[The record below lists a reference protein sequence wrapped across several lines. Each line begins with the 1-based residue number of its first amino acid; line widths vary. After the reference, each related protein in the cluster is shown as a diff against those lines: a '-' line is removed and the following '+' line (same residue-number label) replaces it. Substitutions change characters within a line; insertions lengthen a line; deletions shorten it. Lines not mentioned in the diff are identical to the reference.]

1 MPGIDDIE
9 IFDGPVQGATVSP
22 ITGSNRDTHLQTA
35 KGMVRDRYIDPLVDQ
50 VTDTLKMKVFEALE
64 SVPGITSVAIA
75 QVLAMADSRDPD
87 DKKIFNQIVSR
98 LNLPF
103 DVRRTGDDYRVS
115 KRFQGALGD
124 NSNVG
129 VSAYI
134 PDQGDN
140 QYRIEASK
148 RFPDFLGGEANVS
161 ANMSAE
167 GKPEIRASFVKR
179 FAKGGGISD
188 INIFKPVQKFVGGGG
203 VIKKILS
210 RKTYKAKNP
219 YAGMTPAQKFNLY
232 SRAEEV
238 AINMRQAKQPGEDA
252 RRHFM
257 KQGVT
262 KDELQA
268 LGLSDLFKQKRVTQ
282 QEIMETIEDNRI
294 VLEEKTSSERGAVG
308 GPDVRFDTETLDYEE
323 AHGYGSLGEDAY
335 NEARSNPGN
344 DRMYAD
350 IIAKAEN
357 WPDAESVFAEESKK
371 FYKYID
377 GELDLDDLDDRFI
390 DDIVEAHSDDLLA
403 RYNEDPLEV
412 VSFSPEGSDRI
423 YRLVGNEEQ
432 GYRPHGQDINAQ
444 TNEYMMDRYMPG
456 NGIYSRSE
464 AEVVLR
470 AAAQD
475 RGDLEFMDGDTQWSE
490 YTVPGGENYTEY
502 RFQLDPDA
510 KELFSEGTHFPDDLN
525 NIFHIRTTDRVGP
538 NGEKVLFV
546 EEIQSD
552 WAQTGR
558 SEGFMDQK
566 AIDESQAA
574 LKSLLFE
581 IDMFIEDPKLL
592 KESGSFF
599 GSRIKEARE
608 LAAMGPQYSAS
619 VINNLVQARRDFE
632 RSLGPSAVTT
642 RLVDR
647 VKKDFSFDQKI
658 DWLNKNYSDTV
669 AAALKKEGFP
679 DSDVQDYIDGK
690 WDEKWL
696 SANDTGNTKKVSLL
710 NYFDKLA
717 STDAR
722 IVSDR
727 RAAMGSP
734 SPEFYRIKK
743 ARALEGSGSAKGEID
758 FDAMYDDVYVDLE
771 KEVFKN
777 MRAAGVSPDF
787 PEWVETTIES
797 SRPNVEKLEREKG
810 KPSTGPFVTTTEGWN
825 KLGVK
830 RIMNKAAEEDYDM
843 VAFSNGDIQFD
854 RWGNENLKEQYDK
867 TLPGVIKTVTGKR
880 PDETIDIGEYEV
892 PVIRLNDKV
901 GKETIKE
908 RSLRPQKMFSSG
920 VGITAL
926 GAGLL
931 SGLASQE
938 AEASGVGSIFS
949 GPRISTRVPT
959 AKAATENP
967 LTDNLVINRRSLE
980 DAPKAFDI
988 NAEYVSR
995 YPTVRTDATTSAGRA
1010 DAFTAEAV
1018 DNLIWLYNQAPTAVR
1033 NIGKNWYV
1041 GANKISAELAEKYDI
1056 SRESA
1061 SAVLAAL
1068 SPQKDWYQNVSLAE
1082 RVINGY
1088 KKSSGKVLDADSLE
1102 MARTIYS
1109 KPQFAENIKVMETT
1123 PFDEL
1128 NDVQKAMYVR
1138 SLDQTH
1144 NDRGYQMI
1152 NPNGD
1157 RVGQAF
1163 SDKTGEP
1170 KTTAWG
1176 SNAEIAK
1183 AIRVIEDPSIDN
1195 ISQQMGGAHKVRNF
1209 FNNISDPQ
1217 YAIDNPEVGDV
1228 TIDTHAVAADQIMP
1242 FSGNSEPV
1250 GAAFGTAK
1258 GVASSSQ
1265 TGARGTYGLHA
1276 DAYRIAARELG
1287 IQPRE
1292 LQSVTWETVRS
1303 LFPKEF
1309 KTKGNVSEINEI
1321 WKLYNSGKLSKGLA
1335 RELILDKAGGIPDPD
1350 WAAGLDTAAS
1360 GQRGLGA
1367 NTGELSFSGVPGG
1380 QTAGRANA
1388 GRNLIAAGFPIAL
1401 ISTLGIGYSDPSQA
1415 GVIDAVRKNV
1425 DEVLL
1430 QGQDSARG
1438 VGSLAGASGRTFKN
1452 QLDETVARVYDNLRT
1467 QKDQYG
1473 EPVFDQLP
1481 VGKIEGAT
1489 GRSGASPIARYRMP
1503 EGYAGSLDELKRAS
1517 PDLIEIAP
1525 DSTGAEYFSQK
1536 ITSAKDA
1543 NKYGAS
1549 VYVYPENEYQQMRL
1563 FVTEDGSAGYALKPD
1578 GDVVSAFSAGKH
1590 KGVAQNILLH
1600 AVEQG
1605 GTKLDAFDTVLPDLY
1620 STMGFRESGRLPWD
1634 DAQAPDEWNKAVFS
1648 AFNEGEPDVS
1658 FMAYNKDPAI
1668 PVEPRYANDYDAAMK
1683 AQGRDVARLASA
1695 YEKVAS
1701 PQAEGV
1707 ARMVEQG
1714 QISPEQADKYTNTIK
1729 AYKLFRTKGGNTD
1742 ELFPLFVNAN
1752 KPVRMGEWNPAES
1765 GSLTDAGKVKSSIG
1779 PLAYRPGWHAGDA
1792 PVATHIG
1799 GKSDSS
1805 LKAPDYRPADQVW
1818 AEVEMPADV
1827 DWQSVADSR
1836 MEYSKAGRP
1845 IPRTAQITDQI
1856 PEGGYYRY
1864 KTNPNM
1870 TGDWLIAGDM
1880 KVNRVLTPSEV
1891 YQINA
1896 ERGVHDLPPVDENG
1910 KMLWSLALGSGLTA
1924 AGIAPE
1930 EAKADLLSKVP
1941 QKQAQQLQDNWSQIE
1956 ANAQAVMGGMGV
1968 RSAPTAQAG
1977 LGGMGVRLA
1986 PQASDRPERVIQGPP
2001 RTFPVERPTPG
2012 LPSLIGQLGLGAM
2025 SEIAGGVLGGAAGL
2039 GEYVRGGGLLGQ
2051 PAGEPATAES
2061 IRDVRE
2067 GVGEY
2072 VGGLY
2077 DAGPEA
2083 QELGQEIMQNV
2094 GETVSP
2100 FIDYAMKGDIT
2111 DEYGINMV
2119 PLIAQKLGIPAYEL
2133 LEKLYYMMP
2142 EREQEAVKSGSDVY
2156 L

>member
-1 MPGIDDIE
+1 MPG
-9 IFDGPVQGATVSP
+9 A
-22 ITGSNRDTHLQTA
+22 
-35 KGMVRDRYIDPLVDQ
+35 
-50 VTDTLKMKVFEALE
+50 
-64 SVPGITSVAIA
+64 
-75 QVLAMADSRDPD
+75 
-87 DKKIFNQIVSR
+87 
-98 LNLPF
+98 
-103 DVRRTGDDYRVS
+103 
-115 KRFQGALGD
+115 
-124 NSNVG
+124 
-129 VSAYI
+129 
-134 PDQGDN
+134 
-140 QYRIEASK
+140 
-148 RFPDFLGGEANVS
+148 
-161 ANMSAE
+161 
-167 GKPEIRASFVKR
+167 
-179 FAKGGGISD
+179 
-188 INIFKPVQKFVGGGG
+188 
-203 VIKKILS
+203 
-210 RKTYKAKNP
+210 
-219 YAGMTPAQKFNLY
+219 
-232 SRAEEV
+232 
-238 AINMRQAKQPGEDA
+238 
-252 RRHFM
+252 
-257 KQGVT
+257 
-262 KDELQA
+262 
-268 LGLSDLFKQKRVTQ
+268 
-282 QEIMETIEDNRI
+282 
-294 VLEEKTSSERGAVG
+294 
-308 GPDVRFDTETLDYEE
+308 
-323 AHGYGSLGEDAY
+323 
-335 NEARSNPGN
+335 
-344 DRMYAD
+344 
-350 IIAKAEN
+350 
-357 WPDAESVFAEESKK
+357 
-371 FYKYID
+371 
-377 GELDLDDLDDRFI
+377 
-390 DDIVEAHSDDLLA
+390 
-403 RYNEDPLEV
+403 
-412 VSFSPEGSDRI
+412 
-423 YRLVGNEEQ
+423 
-432 GYRPHGQDINAQ
+432 
-444 TNEYMMDRYMPG
+444 G

-525 NIFHIRTTDRVGP
+525 NIFHIRTTDRAGP

-574 LKSLLFE
+574 LKSMLFE

-608 LAAMGPQYSAS
+608 LAAMGPQYSGS
-619 VINNLVQARRDFE
+619 VINNLVSARRDFE

-647 VKKDFSFDQKI
+647 VKKDFSFDQKVG
-658 DWLNKNYSDTV
+658 WLNKNYSDTV

-722 IVSDR
+722 IASDR

-787 PEWVETTIES
+787 PEWVEITIES

-880 PDETIDIGEYEV
+880 PDETIDIGEYKV

-931 SGLASQE
+931 SGLAPQE
-938 AEASGVGSIFS
+938 AEASGVGSIFR
-949 GPRISTRVPT
+949 GQRISTRVPT
-959 AKAATENP
+959 AKSATENF
-967 LTDNLVINRRSLE
+967 LTDNLIINRKSLE

-988 NAEYVSR
+988 NAEFVSR
-995 YPTVRTDATTSAGRA
+995 YPTVKTDATTSAGRA

-1018 DNLIWLYNQAPTAVR
+1018 DNLIWLYGQAPTAVR

-1041 GANKISAELAEKYDI
+1041 GANRIAGELAEKYGI
-1056 SRESA
+1056 SHESA

-1088 KKSSGKVLDADSLE
+1088 KKSAGKMLDSDSLVT
-1102 MARTIYS
+1102 AREIYS
-1109 KPQFAENIKVMETT
+1109 DPKFANNIEAMATM

-1128 NDVQKAMYVR
+1128 DDVQKAMYVR
-1138 SLDQTH
+1138 SLD
-1144 NDRGYQMI
+1144 QMI

-1163 SDKTGEP
+1163 SDKTG
-1170 KTTAWG
+1170 KANVTAWG
-1176 SNAEIAK
+1176 SNSEIAK
-1183 AIRVIEDPSIDN
+1183 AIRVIEDPSIEN
-1195 ISQQMGGAHKVRNF
+1195 ISRQMGGAHKVRNF
-1209 FNNISDPQ
+1209 YNDISDPY
-1217 YAIDNPEVGDV
+1217 YAIDSPELGDV

-1242 FSGNSEPV
+1242 LSGNSVPV
-1250 GAAFGTAK
+1250 GAAFGTTK
-1258 GVASSSQ
+1258 GVASSAQ

-1388 GRNLIAAGFPIAL
+1388 GRNLLAAGFPIAL
-1401 ISTLGIGYSDPSQA
+1401 ISTLGIG
-1415 GVIDAVRKNV
+1415 
-1425 DEVLL
+1425 
-1430 QGQDSARG
+1430 
-1438 VGSLAGASGRTFKN
+1438 GSEK
-1452 QLDETVARVYDNLRT
+1452 
-1467 QKDQYG
+1467 
-1473 EPVFDQLP
+1473 
-1481 VGKIEGAT
+1481 
-1489 GRSGASPIARYRMP
+1489 
-1503 EGYAGSLDELKRAS
+1503 
-1517 PDLIEIAP
+1517 
-1525 DSTGAEYFSQK
+1525 
-1536 ITSAKDA
+1536 
-1543 NKYGAS
+1543 
-1549 VYVYPENEYQQMRL
+1549 
-1563 FVTEDGSAGYALKPD
+1563 
-1578 GDVVSAFSAGKH
+1578 
-1590 KGVAQNILLH
+1590 
-1600 AVEQG
+1600 
-1605 GTKLDAFDTVLPDLY
+1605 
-1620 STMGFRESGRLPWD
+1620 
-1634 DAQAPDEWNKAVFS
+1634 AQAKQ
-1648 AFNEGEPDVS
+1648 VS
-1658 FMAYNKDPAI
+1658 GLVPFDPAI
-1668 PVEPRYANDYDAAMK
+1668 HTPQDVGLGGLSSEYTMTVDAPSGQVAVIPSIWWDANGDPIVLQDQREAERQSFEYEQQTGKQFPRFSPKDY
-1683 AQGRDVARLASA
+1683 ASA
-1695 YEKVAS
+1695 DQFAQERSLQGGAEK
-1701 PQAEGV
+1701 
-1707 ARMVEQG
+1707 
-1714 QISPEQADKYTNTIK
+1714 
-1729 AYKLFRTKGGNTD
+1729 
-1742 ELFPLFVNAN
+1742 
-1752 KPVRMGEWNPAES
+1752 
-1765 GSLTDAGKVKSSIG
+1765 G
-1779 PLAYRPGWHAGDA
+1779 PLATYP
-1792 PVATHIG
+1792 
-1799 GKSDSS
+1799 SD
-1805 LKAPDYRPADQVW
+1805 
-1818 AEVEMPADV
+1818 
-1827 DWQSVADSR
+1827 
-1836 MEYSKAGRP
+1836 
-1845 IPRTAQITDQI
+1845 
-1856 PEGGYYRY
+1856 
-1864 KTNPNM
+1864 
-1870 TGDWLIAGDM
+1870 
-1880 KVNRVLTPSEV
+1880 
-1891 YQINA
+1891 
-1896 ERGVHDLPPVDENG
+1896 
-1910 KMLWSLALGSGLTA
+1910 
-1924 AGIAPE
+1924 
-1930 EAKADLLSKVP
+1930 
-1941 QKQAQQLQDNWSQIE
+1941 
-1956 ANAQAVMGGMGV
+1956 GGMGV
-1968 RSAPTAQAG
+1968 RSAP
-1977 LGGMGVRLA
+1977 
-1986 PQASDRPERVIQGPP
+1986 QASDRPEIVFDAGQGEMGVRSTNQDSDRPKRVIQGPP

-2039 GEYVRGGGLLGQ
+2039 GEYVRGGGLLRP
-2051 PAGEPATAES
+2051 PAEEPATAES

-2094 GETVSP
+2094 EETVSP

-2142 EREQEAVKSGSDVY
+2142 EREQEAVKSGSEVY